1 MFATDKSF
9 DDRLEGKRERWRDRG
24 TRWRDRGTRWREVVS
39 DRGALTNFLE
49 GPVVLVLPFF
59 YVAISRGWKVVLLIR
74 PKSFLCVY

>member
-1 MFATDKSF
+1 MFATGKSF

-24 TRWRDRGTRWREVVS
+24 IRWRKVVS

-59 YVAISRGWKVVLLIR
+59 YVAISRGWKVVLLNH
-74 PKSFLCVY
+74 